1 MSQNLIAKLEHI
13 DTSAAQTRW
22 FLKKFEDQQTYFDQR
37 LERLSREIAAAK
49 VLILILAIAL
59 SGASV
64 AVAILIA
71 CAA

>member
-1 MSQNLIAKLEHI
+1 MTQNLIAKFEHV
-13 DTSAAQTRW
+13 DLSETQTRW
-22 FLKKFEDQQTYFDQR
+22 FLKKFEDERAYFNER

-64 AVAILIA
+64 AVAILLA
-71 CAA
+71 FAA

>member
-13 DTSAAQTRW
+13 DMAEAQTRW
-22 FLKKFEDQQTYFDQR
+22 LLKKLEDQRIYFDGR

-59 SGASV
+59 SGAGV
-64 AVAILIA
+64 AVAILLA
-71 CAA
+71 FAV